1 MLIAETPLGK
11 RPCVVAPTMA
21 PPSHPIVPGLTATG
35 SRHRAPRRAL
45 PASSSAGSPFT
56 IMTAFERNVANNGD

>member
-11 RPCVVAPTMA
+11 RPFVVASTMA
-21 PPSHPIVPGLTATG
+21 LTSHPTVPGPTATG
-35 SRHRAPRRAL
+35 SRHRAQRGAL
-45 PASSSAGSPFT
+45 PASPSAGSPFT